1 MNQLTKRP
9 PPGQIMQMSSVFNG
23 VPAEADDMTHGVA
36 LSFPLL
42 GIKGGKFHYRWKGE
56 DTIIAD
62 ARGFAVPAIH
72 VVILKAQKDLTRT
85 FYDGGYVEGE
95 NRRPDCWSS
104 DGIKPDDLVAQ
115 PWSNLCQ
122 TCPNAAWGSGAT
134 PAAPRAQACQ
144 QRRRTIV
151 VPYWG
156 DGGDLTNEAGGGP
169 MLLSVPP
176 GSLTNQLEYGKW
188 LDESGMLYFACVTQL
203 NFDQDPSIA
212 FPKLEF
218 SFVQPLTDEEGT
230 VVLGLRESE
239 GVTRILTSKINVDGP
254 EVADA
259 AQPENEPVQQPQPA
273 ASTAAVRPV
282 NRPAPNQQ
290 SSVRAPQ
297 AQPAQAQPAQAQPR
311 AQAPLAQAPQAPQQ
325 PQRTAQATA
334 PGAPVNPA
342 SGAAVRPTPGARPIQ
357 PAAAKAPGQPG
368 QPAQGGTINAAVN
381 RPAQAP
387 QTQRPVRTAQ
397 AQPTVQ
403 QPQAPLDDEAQP
415 TGEVGARM
423 TQAFDNLMGS

>member
-1 MNQLTKRP
+1 MNQLIKRP
-9 PPGQIMQMSSVFNG
+9 PPGTIMQMAGVFNNA
-23 VPAEADDMTHGVA
+23 PADADDLSYGVA

-42 GIKGGKFHYRWKGE
+42 GIKGGKFHYRWRGE

-72 VVILKAQKDLTRT
+72 VVILKAQRDLTRT

-104 DGIKPDDLVAQ
+104 DGVKPDDLV
-115 PWSNLCQ
+115 PNPVNNLCQ

-156 DGGDLTNEAGGGP
+156 DGGDLTNETGGGP

-188 LDESGMLYFACVTQL
+188 LTENGMLYYACVTQL

-218 SFVQPLTDEEGT
+218 SFVQPLTDEEGG
-230 VVLGLRESE
+230 VVLPLRMSE
-239 GVTRILTSKINVDGP
+239 AVTRILTSKINVDGP
-254 EVADA
+254 EVTDGT
-259 AQPENEPVQQPQPA
+259 QPENEATQQPQP
-273 ASTAAVRPV
+273 TAAVRPTT
-282 NRPAPNQQ
+282 RPAPNQA

-297 AQPAQAQPAQAQPR
+297 AQPQAQPQQA
-311 AQAPLAQAPQAPQQ
+311 APQAQAPQAQAPRAPQQ

-342 SGAAVRPTPGARPIQ
+342 TAAQRVQPGARPIN
-357 PAAAKAPGQPG
+357 PTAAQAPGQPG
-368 QPAQGGTINAAVN
+368 RPAPAATINAAVN
-381 RPAQAP
+381 HPAQAP

-397 AQPTVQ
+397 QQPVQ
-403 QPQAPLDDEAQP
+403 QPQAPLEDEAQP